1 METKQFFVRCLSTVV
16 NSFLIMAC
24 SSSDESVFQPSMS
37 VNVKMEAT
45 NDINAFEDDIA
56 RPLVV
61 RVYQLKE
68 TGAFEKADFISLYE
82 SDSTVLAGT
91 LVDTKVLAPVL
102 PEEKR
107 SFVLEV
113 QQEAK
118 AIAVF
123 AEFADYEVAVSKG
136 LVALVEEPDENPIII
151 RISQTK
157 IEITQ
162 PVDSSWW

>member
-16 NSFLIMAC
+16 SSFLIMAC

-68 TGAFEKADFISLYE
+68 TGAFEKADFINLYE

-91 LVDTKVLAPVL
+91 VVDTKVLAPVL